1 MLKLNFKGEITYR
14 NQLLRPDT
22 DTKFSLVNDQSKSE
36 YVWVVE
42 EYNKLKVLRPNEE
55 QLFEMSIPSNDLEY
69 KYFSFGEGNEIFAV
83 LDKVQEFAYL
93 YNAKGNLINQK
104 PISVSQSLWIHFSG
118 SDNAYTLVT
127 LYGDKLYEY
136 KIPL

>member
-1 MLKLNFKGEITYR
+1 M
-14 NQLLRPDT
+14 
-22 DTKFSLVNDQSKSE
+22 
-36 YVWVVE
+36 VE
-42 EYNKLKVLRPNEE
+42 EYNKLRVLRPNEE
-55 QLFEMSIPSNDLEY
+55 QLFEMSIPSNELEY

-93 YNAKGNLINQK
+93 YNAKGQLINQK
-104 PISVSQSLWIHFSG
+104 PISVSQSLWIRFSG

-127 LYGDKLYEY
+127 LFGNQLYEY